1 VAARL
6 EGMDEAFLAA
16 LGVAA
21 DAAAEAGDGAAA
33 GRLASVREEVLAQAG
48 ARLTPALRVLDAAT
62 RAGDAAG
69 RKAVIVAAT
78 GGGGGRG
85 KGGGGAAIA
94 GGVTA
99 KAAPLFS
106 AASQLIDDMEAASVV
121 PDAALL
127 ARLCLAR
134 EDVLD
139 GAASGS
145 SRVLTAAVAAHAT
158 MLHAGGAEL
167 AGTLASNPSPA
178 AEPARRALIAR
189 ACFVDGAW
197 EALAATCAGG
207 TVDMGKVG
215 EEGGGNVPPPPTAGL
230 SPAAA
235 AAAAEAAARRA
246 PRPGRTLTALRALR
260 DEMRKRGQPGQ
271 AAALETGRRDV
282 LAVLER
288 VAYGRA
294 VPVVGPAA
302 VVSEV
307 VAQGGGGGRV
317 EVEESQVEVCED

>member
-21 DAAAEAGDGAAA
+21 DGAAEAGDGAAA
-33 GRLASVREEVLAQAG
+33 GRLTAVLEEVLAQAG

-62 RAGDAAG
+62 RASDAAG
-69 RKAVIVAAT
+69 RTAAMVGS
-78 GGGGGRG
+78 GGGGSNA
-85 KGGGGAAIA
+85 GA
-94 GGVTA
+94 
-99 KAAPLFS
+99 KPAPLFS

-121 PDAALL
+121 PDVALL

-139 GAASGS
+139 GPAAATSKVLAAS
-145 SRVLTAAVAAHAT
+145 VKAHAT

-167 AGTLASNPSPA
+167 AGTLASNPSPGA
-178 AEPARRALIAR
+178 ATARRALVSR

-197 EALAATCAGG
+197 EAMAATSAGG
-207 TVDMGKVG
+207 TIDMGAA
-215 EEGGGNVPPPPTAGL
+215 PPPASATAGL
-230 SPAAA
+230 SPGAA

-260 DEMRKRGQPGQ
+260 DEMTKRGQPAQ
-271 AAALETGRRDV
+271 AAALETARRDV
-282 LAVLER
+282 LAVLEEVGYR
-288 VAYGRA
+288 RA
-294 VPVVGPAA
+294 VPVAEPAR

-307 VAQGGGGGRV
+307 VAEQGKGV
-317 EVEESQVEVCED
+317 EGEERSTGSNAQEGEGEGEGEVMVDV